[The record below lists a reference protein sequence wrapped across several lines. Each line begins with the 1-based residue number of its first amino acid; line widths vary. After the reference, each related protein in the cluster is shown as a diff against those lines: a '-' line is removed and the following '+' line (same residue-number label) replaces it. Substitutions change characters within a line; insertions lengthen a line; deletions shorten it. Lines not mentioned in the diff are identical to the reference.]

1 MNDPTIDWGDAVR
14 EIVVPVAEDEEGEG
28 ENADEAREA

>member
-14 EIVVPVAEDEEGEG
+14 EIPVAEDAAEDEE
-28 ENADEAREA
+28 DEDEP